1 MALKVF
7 EEKIKVTSFHYKLSK
22 ITKKV
27 SAFKIQYTHGIQT
40 PLMKAKDET
49 EDDMQ
54 TVTLT
59 KKQIIAKIFYERIDR
74 DTLENQ
80 FFD

>member
-1 MALKVF
+1 
-7 EEKIKVTSFHYKLSK
+7 
-22 ITKKV
+22 
-27 SAFKIQYTHGIQT
+27 
-40 PLMKAKDET
+40 MKAKGET
-49 EDDMQ
+49 EGDMQ